1 MTDLTQIAGT
11 FDDYDGLMDRR
22 EFQSLSNMRAVEA
35 QCLLTEGHYAGSYY
49 LMGYSVECALKA
61 VIAGRLKRFSFPHK
75 AFAAACHTHDLAQLI
90 VLAGLKSEA
99 EVAFQENQAFEANW
113 NTVRR
118 WNESSRYV
126 VKVNL
131 RMARTMFAAC
141 VQQPRGVLPW
151 IQTFW

>member
-1 MTDLTQIAGT
+1 VTDLTQIADSFGG
-11 FDDYDGLMDRR
+11 YDGLMDRR
-22 EFQSLSNMRAVEA
+22 EFQLLSNMRTLEA

-61 VIAGRLKRFSFPHK
+61 VIAARHKRFSFPDK
-75 AFAAACHTHDLAQLI
+75 AFAAACHTHDLAQLLF
-90 VLAGLKSEA
+90 LAGLKTEA
-99 EVAFQENQAFEANW
+99 ETAFMENQAFEENW

-131 RMARTMFAAC
+131 RMARTMLAAC

-151 IQTFW
+151 IQMFW